1 MLLQIAGETQD
12 RVAAIHAFYSET
24 QTLLRF

>member
-1 MLLQIAGETQD
+1 MWLLISRKTQD
-12 RVAAIHAFYSET
+12 RVAAIYAFYSET